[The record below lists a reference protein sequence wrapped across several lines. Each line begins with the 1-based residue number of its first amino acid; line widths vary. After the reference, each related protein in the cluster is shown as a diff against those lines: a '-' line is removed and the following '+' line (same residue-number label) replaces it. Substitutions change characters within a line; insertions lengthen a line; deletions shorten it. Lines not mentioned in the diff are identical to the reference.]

1 MAEVRVRARVK
12 MRARVKVSASR
23 SRLWRVRA
31 RPRCRSA
38 ALAPTVGP
46 GHGTLRLRQSL
57 RRALHYDGRYVTAT
71 PSAAGEHRGV
81 IELAERA
88 QPIVGA
94 LQPERHLVKVR
105 VRLRLRLS

>member
-94 LQPERHLVKVR
+94 LQPERHLV
-105 VRLRLRLS
+105 RLRLRVSVRLS